1 MVFTVRELHALAGEA
16 GLLGLIE
23 VVPLPRAA
31 ELKAKQFC
39 TSRADAD
46 ALVAALTE
54 LRTLMEHVGARS
66 SKDGR
71 EA

>member
-1 MVFTVRELHALAGEA
+1 
-16 GLLGLIE
+16 
-23 VVPLPRAA
+23 VPLARAA

-46 ALVAALTE
+46 ALGGALTE
-54 LRTLMEHVGARS
+54 LRTLMEHVGAPS

-71 EA
+71 KA